1 MFGIEKPIVQGG
13 MQHLGIAEF
22 ASLVCNAGG
31 MGTINITCY
40 PGVDEFHEDV
50 IKMKEFTN
58 NKPFIVN
65 ISLVPDLTKGEE
77 IFKYID
83 VCAKEGVAAIEKEHE
98 ERYRKLLANIEGDLV
113 FSKDGD
119 VIWQCSNCGHICVGK
134 KAPEVCPVCN
144 HSQAYFQ
151 VKAENY

>member
-1 MFGIEKPIVQGG
+1 MIKTKFTEMFGIEKPIVQGG

-83 VCAKEGVAAIEKEHE
+83 VCAKEGVAAIEFAGASLWNLCRPAKKQVLRSSTRAQMQRWQPAWQ
-98 ERYRKLLANIEGDLV
+98 ERALM
-113 FSKDGD
+113 
-119 VIWQCSNCGHICVGK
+119 
-134 KAPEVCPVCN
+134 
-144 HSQAYFQ
+144 
-151 VKAENY
+151 

>member
-1 MFGIEKPIVQGG
+1 MIKTKFTEMFGIEKPIVQGG

-58 NKPFIVN
+58 NKPFLPCWLPPLHLG
-65 ISLVPDLTKGEE
+65 S
-77 IFKYID
+77 
-83 VCAKEGVAAIEKEHE
+83 
-98 ERYRKLLANIEGDLV
+98 
-113 FSKDGD
+113 
-119 VIWQCSNCGHICVGK
+119 CG
-134 KAPEVCPVCN
+134 
-144 HSQAYFQ
+144 
-151 VKAENY
+151 